1 MTKHEIELLLAY
13 IVNEESR
20 LENEVHELQN
30 RIRYRKVSINDCFE
44 LACQLQRLDDF
55 RDFALIV
62 IRLLNLPDCAKD

>member
-30 RIRYRKVSINDCFE
+30 NH
-44 LACQLQRLDDF
+44 L
-55 RDFALIV
+55 
-62 IRLLNLPDCAKD
+62 